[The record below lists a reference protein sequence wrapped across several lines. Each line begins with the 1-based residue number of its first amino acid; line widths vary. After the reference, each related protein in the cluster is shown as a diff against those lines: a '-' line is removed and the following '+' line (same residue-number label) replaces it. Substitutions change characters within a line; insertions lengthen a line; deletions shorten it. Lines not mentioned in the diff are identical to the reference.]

1 MSVEDAVKVC
11 LRVRPLILREQG
23 EQVNLVWKAE
33 NNTITQV
40 DGSRSFNF
48 DRVFHSHET
57 TAQVYQEVAVP
68 IIRSALHGY
77 NGTIFA
83 YGQTSSGKTY
93 TMMGAPNNL
102 GIIPQAV
109 GEVFKIIQEIPNRE
123 FLLRVS
129 YMEIYNESVTD
140 LLCDNRKKKP
150 LEVREDFNRTVYVA
164 DLTEEVVTIPEQVM
178 QWIKKGEKHRHYGET
193 KMNDHSSR
201 SHTIFRMIVESRE
214 RNDPGNSENC
224 DGAIMVSHLNLVD
237 LAGSERASQT
247 GAEGV
252 RLKEGCNI
260 NRSLFI
266 LGQVIKKLSD
276 GQVGGFINYR
286 DSKLTRILQNS
297 LGGNTKTVIICT
309 ITPISLDET
318 LSTLQFAS
326 TAKHVKNT
334 PQVNEV
340 LDDHAL
346 LKRYRKEILDL
357 KKQLE
362 GLEASTDIKTQAMAK
377 EEYNQLLSE
386 IKELQ
391 KEKEDRICNLGN
403 MMVASTQQ
411 SQEDQRVNFFFFF
424 SQFYNFK
431 IYFQH
436 LSTLAYNSSQFL
448 SLNILKF
455 KKRRRVTW
463 APGKLQDSLHSAGIS
478 HFDIASKVTANVAKR
493 PKLSEFSTI
502 PEVDDS
508 TCTDFSEFDET
519 GRILDDLALDA
530 DWNSGN
536 VVTYRER
543 TALSY
548 SMMDFSAESSSAVI
562 KDPSLQ
568 KCKET
573 EQKVAELE
581 NQLKKRTEEY
591 EVEVGKRECLEK
603 EVAELKQAKS
613 RADKDVQTPELE
625 DTSVKDQTDAQPGNG
640 QQSPVT
646 GGHVEVPEKLSLKT
660 ADGQEQETLQD
671 LPLLTQIDAV
681 YQDPDKEA
689 PSSNVHD
696 TCWEQ
701 IRMLEQKIADLE
713 GSACPENNSQNDL
726 IESLQICEALMA
738 EKESAHEQLGSMQ
751 HDFDHLIAE
760 NESLKRELA
769 DLEKCLEEKRETTE
783 FEMLEKEAQKEH
795 EAQLMYENSN
805 LKTLIDNSE
814 VYNKELENEVESKSK
829 LLLEQEKQI
838 TELKRE
844 SEILQKKV
852 RYSDLMASMG
862 SGEKLCE
869 EVFQMQK
876 SLTDAETVTRDA
888 QREAAFLRSENLELK
903 ERMEELLVRC
913 EKGEKDASDYEK
925 KLEFEKSKY
934 KMMLSDLQ
942 KELQHAFNEVNHL
955 NGLMAGKVPNELLS
969 RIELEKKVEDYSKQ
983 LANILEE
990 KNELEQKI
998 ASFSESLHLCSEVKN
1013 LRDQA
1018 QRTSEELVLLKSGKE
1033 QSASIINDQ
1042 EHKLEEQ
1049 SEQLEKLSG
1058 EVTQLQVKYQQ
1069 AEQQYSEL
1077 KMQHESCSLTVVD
1090 QNKNDSEAQCL
1101 LMEVECAER
1110 QLSAILERKHDL
1122 LQAKQGMET
1131 RLKEMD
1137 ELYKSS
1143 CMENHKLQGQV
1154 DHLFSE
1160 VTSLQQLSEKQ
1171 SELCKEKQD
1180 LEEKYNALLSVKEQ
1194 LQEQLHVYS
1203 LSVLQPENA
1212 EPSSK
1217 LQELQDELN
1226 VIIQHRDELLV
1237 KMEGLEAEKNNLKQ
1251 DLSDNIE
1258 LSIETQ
1264 EELRTTQE
1272 ELEQQKKLVADL
1284 RQQLADTGDSLPQED
1299 QKDILAEKLSAMTE
1313 KLHEN
1318 ETKCESLTNEKLE
1331 LERMHQNLVS
1341 EMKLLQE
1348 RMHSAELALSKVEEE
1363 NAELRQNIKEPPK
1376 SWELDEMPNI
1386 GNLESDPSK
1395 QVKQEEEGEGL
1406 QLQGQISA
1414 MLQEKDVLHQ
1424 TMKDLTAER
1433 DQLKLDLQ
1441 ENIEMSID
1449 IQEEL
1454 RSALDELKVKTQ
1466 LLDSLSAQMNEI
1478 KVGENGESNRSALQG
1493 EVEEKRK
1500 KIEEL
1505 ETKVEDVLRN
1515 LQDAELKYENMVET
1529 LELIT
1534 KEKDNLISS
1543 LTVINN
1549 NLVND
1554 LAMCKQDKSTQD
1566 CALQV
1571 SIEMS
1576 TNDQVDIATIQEE
1589 IETEISEL
1597 KETLGQL
1604 QQQLNLISQEKE
1616 ELQQSIDTFKA
1627 ERCELLTNL
1636 QRYVENEALRSEG
1649 DLKNKLEKL
1658 KEQLKAVKEQQLMA
1672 AESEDAGDSTNMEI
1686 NMPEENVTKNPTL
1699 LEEIQEEKLELLG
1712 KLSLLQEE
1720 LQKKTAHTGELQ
1732 CKLEGMIDENARLRE
1747 NLESVLSCSSRT
1759 QEELQRCQ
1767 EELHQ
1772 HITLVTNLRME
1783 ASCSTPKVEKET
1795 ITDLTPSL
1803 EEVLDLKENPQ
1814 YQQLLKEKETLELE
1828 KNNLSS
1834 EIKGL
1839 MEVIKETQSKVVS
1852 LQNENLEAEM
1862 QRIDLQQQIEAVVQE
1877 RNHLKSVQQRCV
1889 SEMNQE
1895 TQTEYKDQNT
1905 EDGNLQDMEAQFASM
1920 SNEKSKIEEKLLHLQ
1935 QHMEIMTNESNE
1947 LRVTIQSL
1955 QSERDQLKEDL
1966 GENVQMSIETQ
1977 DDLRKAQDDLRQQ
1990 IQMVEE
1996 LTCKTACLEQ
2006 KLASADSE
2014 RELIEL
2020 SKEKLL
2026 LEREDL
2032 HNEIETKNLALDK
2045 CEKEGSEAGQK
2056 ILDLTAQLKAASE
2069 ERNKMELR
2077 NEELQNLSTEIQDD
2091 LQKAQEELQQQKHR
2105 VEKLTNDIS
2114 LLEKKNTE
2122 DSNLQDMEAQ
2132 FASMSNEKSKIEE
2145 KLLHLQQH
2153 MEIMTNE
2160 SNELRVTIQSLQSER
2175 DQLKEDLG
2183 ENVQMSIETQDDLR
2197 KAQDDLQQ
2205 QIQMV
2210 EELTCK
2216 TACLE
2221 QKLASADSER
2231 ELIELSKEKLL
2242 LEREDLH
2249 NEIETKKLALDKCE
2263 KEGAEAGQKIFDL
2276 TAQLK
2281 AASEERNKMELRN
2294 EELQKLSTEIQ
2305 DDLQKAQEEL
2315 LQQKHR
2321 VEKLTNDIS
2330 LLEKKNTEDGNLQDM
2345 EAQFASMSNEKSKI
2359 EEKLLHLQQHME
2371 IMTNESNELR
2381 VTIQSLQSERDQ
2393 LKEDLGENVQMSI
2406 ETQDDLRK
2414 AQDDLRQ
2421 QIQMVEELTCKT
2433 ASLEQKLASADS
2445 ERELIELSKEKLLLE
2460 REDLHNEIET
2470 KNLALDK
2477 CEKEGSEAGQKIL
2490 DLTAQLKAASEER
2503 NKMELRNEELQNLS
2517 TEIQDKLQKA
2527 QEELQQQQH
2536 RVENLTNY
2544 ISLLEKKN
2552 TEDGNLQDMEA
2563 QFASMSNEKSK
2574 IEEKLLHLQQHM
2586 EIMTNESNELRVT
2599 IQSLQ
2604 SERDQLKED
2613 LGENV
2618 QMSIE
2623 TQDDLRK
2630 AQEDLR
2636 QQIQMVEELTCKTAS
2651 LEQKLA
2657 SVENQL
2663 QETVLL
2669 LKEANSER
2677 ELIELSKEKL
2687 LLERE
2692 DLHNEIETKKLALDK
2707 CEKERSEA
2715 GQKILDL
2722 TAQLKAASEERNKM
2736 ELRNEEL
2743 QKLSTEIQDDLQK
2756 AQEELQQQ
2764 KHRVEKLTNDISLLK
2779 EKSSSL
2785 ERELEEKNHI
2795 LDKAAEDRC
2804 VFDMSKQNLTTELEQ
2819 VVEALKSKD
2828 FELKE
2833 AEKEKAAT
2841 SQIILELTKEIKSV
2855 AQERDDLQNSRQK
2868 LEEEAEK
2875 LREEIQQQRH
2885 ERNLLTAEQVRKTN
2899 QLNELETELQQL
2911 QEKMSLSE
2919 ASTKQIKT
2927 DNIALREQLQQCE
2940 LDVASLHQEQEQ
2952 FQQLLQRA
2960 RSEKENIYSTLQDQ
2974 EKAVAQVQDEL
2985 ITSQEKLQTVIKER
2999 DESREHLLEKV
3010 NEVKERLQEIS
3021 SLQEQMQ
3028 QLHEE
3033 VKAEKRKNFD
3043 LLEDVDLLEKEV
3055 RALRLMQNEPVQEVD
3070 ELAGCTEILEE
3081 KNNEWKDLMVKIYTV
3096 YSDHHSSLNN
3106 VSCELQTMTQAQNQS
3121 MSTIKESL
3129 SSTFSRTFGNLQTEH
3144 VKLNSQMQ
3152 MLLNKFKVLYKSAA
3166 VKEEH
3171 YSSAEDFENELC
3183 VLQKKN
3189 DQLLLQCQ
3197 SLEQCGSKWSET
3209 VAEELKFCEIE
3220 FMNQMIFKK
3229 VDVLKNVE
3237 GGFSEVQVVLNSI
3250 ENELKQEMKSKE
3262 EFIEW
3267 LSEFQSLHFD
3277 AKRLND
3283 GVHQENRRIAGVIQ
3297 NLTKKLKIIAQ
3308 SKTKQDTM
3316 LYLNT
3321 LKAELHEKKEKNMD
3335 LLQRMQKIAP
3345 SGDSNMLEEENARL
3359 CGTLKNVQ
3367 GELKKMQCRIQD
3379 LEKQLSAVESD
3390 AKQKEQRALLL
3401 EDKLRSK
3408 VAESELSEMQVKV
3421 NEKEKLLQA
3430 AQKEIQILQEKI
3442 SKGAAP
3448 YKDEIE
3454 NLKSRV
3460 VWVEMERVKLSKS
3473 TEQQISSLKAFV
3485 EDKETRLR
3493 KLKEELRRTQ
3503 KDTDASICSTSSTSP
3518 QYPLTCGGG
3527 SGIVQS
3533 TAMLMLQS
3541 QNAALKRE
3549 IGQYKKKVHHL
3560 SRTISSSEDEVK
3572 KLKEPSPETPSPL
3585 LSSLHSDEVVY
3596 HGNADPYRTT
3606 LMSPPRKFEMPSGH
3620 IASQAKTAIHGDNPR
3635 LLSKIDVHKPQPMS
3649 PNKMERHSAPAM
3661 SPDKTRLYGKR
3672 PFSPLKTDGPLLS
3685 TITESPPK
3693 KHTMLE
3699 KVDSPKEKFFDVR
3712 SKSLPY
3718 CPSKFFDNSSLGTF
3732 PDIDFSAG
3740 TTADSAIND
3749 WWDRTGKTEKP
3760 NDCKTS

>member
-1 MSVEDAVKVC
+1 MSEEDAVKVC

-23 EQVNLVWKAE
+23 DQVNLVWKAE
-33 NNTITQV
+33 NNTVTQV

-214 RNDPGNSENC
+214 RNDLGNSENC

-309 ITPISLDET
+309 ITPISFDET

-334 PQVNEV
+334 PHVNEV

-362 GLEASTDIKTQAMAK
+362 ELEASTDIKTHAM
-377 EEYNQLLSE
+377 EEYHQLLSE
-386 IKELQ
+386 IKDLQ

-411 SQEDQRVNFFFFF
+411 SHEDQR
-424 SQFYNFK
+424 
-431 IYFQH
+431 
-436 LSTLAYNSSQFL
+436 
-448 SLNILKF
+448 F

-478 HFDIASKVTANVAKR
+478 HFDIGSKLTANIAKR
-493 PKLSEFSTI
+493 QKLSEFSTI
-502 PEVDDS
+502 PEIDDS
-508 TCTDFSEFDET
+508 ICTEFSEFDDT
-519 GRILDDLALDA
+519 GRVLDDLAIDA

-536 VVTYRER
+536 NVTYRER
-543 TALSY
+543 AALSN
-548 SMMDFSAESSSAVI
+548 SVIDFSSESTSAPI

-568 KCKET
+568 KYKEM

-581 NQLKKRTEEY
+581 SQLKKLTEEY
-591 EVEVGKRECLEK
+591 EVEVDKRECHEK
-603 EVAELKQAKS
+603 EMAELKQAKS
-613 RADKDVQTPELE
+613 HADKDVQTLQLD
-625 DTSVKDQTDAQPGNG
+625 DTSVKDQTDTLPEDG

-646 GGHVEVPEKLSLKT
+646 RDNVGVPEKLSLLKT
-660 ADGQEQETLQD
+660 DHEQELETLHESA
-671 LPLLTQIDAV
+671 LLTQIDGF

-696 TCWEQ
+696 ICWEH

-713 GSACPENNSQNDL
+713 GSPCPEKNDQTDL

-738 EKESAHEQLGSMQ
+738 EKQSAHEQLGSMQ
-751 HDFDHLIAE
+751 NDFDHLIAE
-760 NESLKRELA
+760 NESLKMELA
-769 DLEKCLEEKRETTE
+769 DLEKCLQEKHETNE

-795 EAQLMYENSN
+795 EAQLIYENSN

-862 SGEKLCE
+862 SGEKLCD
-869 EVFQMQK
+869 EVFQMQQ
-876 SLTDAETVTRDA
+876 SLNDAETVTRDA
-888 QREAAFLRSENLELK
+888 QREAAFLRSENMELK
-903 ERMEELLVRC
+903 ERMDELLVRC
-913 EKGEKDASDYEK
+913 EKREKDASDYEK

-934 KMMLSDLQ
+934 KMMQSDLQ
-942 KELQHAFNEVNHL
+942 KELQHAFNEINQL
-955 NGLMAGKVPNELLS
+955 NSLMAGKVPKELLS
-969 RIELEKKVEDYSKQ
+969 HIELEKKVEDYSKQ
-983 LANILEE
+983 LAIVLEE
-990 KNELEQKI
+990 KNDLEQKV
-998 ASFSESLHLCSEVKN
+998 ASFSESLHLCSEVEN
-1013 LRDQA
+1013 LRDQV
-1018 QRTSEELVLLKSGKE
+1018 QRTSEELLLLKSGKE
-1033 QSASIINDQ
+1033 QSVSIINDQ

-1049 SEQLEKLSG
+1049 SEQLEKLTG
-1058 EVTQLQVKYQQ
+1058 EVTQLQVKCQQ

-1077 KMQHESCSLTVVD
+1077 KMQHESLQERCSLTVDD

-1101 LMEVECAER
+1101 LMEVECAEQ
-1110 QLSAILERKHDL
+1110 QLSAILEKKHDL
-1122 LQAKQGMET
+1122 LQVKQGMET
-1131 RLKEMD
+1131 RLKELD
-1137 ELYKSS
+1137 ELLKTS
-1143 CMENHKLQGQV
+1143 CMENDKLQGQV
-1154 DHLFSE
+1154 KHLFSE
-1160 VTSLQQLSEKQ
+1160 VASLQQLLEKQ

-1194 LQEQLHVYS
+1194 LQEQLRVYS

-1212 EPSSK
+1212 EPLSK
-1217 LQELQDELN
+1217 LQALQDELN
-1226 VIIQHRDELLV
+1226 VVVQHRDELLV
-1237 KMEGLEAEKNNLKQ
+1237 KMEDLEAEKNNLKQ
-1251 DLSDNIE
+1251 DLNDNIE

-1264 EELRTTQE
+1264 DELRTTQE
-1272 ELEQQKKLVADL
+1272 ELEQQKKLAADL
-1284 RQQLADTGDSLPQED
+1284 RQRLADIGDSSPQVEG
-1299 QKDILAEKLSAMTE
+1299 QKDILVEKLSAMTE
-1313 KLHEN
+1313 KLQEN
-1318 ETKCESLTNEKLE
+1318 EAKCESVIIEKLE
-1331 LERMHQNLVS
+1331 LERQQQNLVS

-1363 NAELRQNIKEPPK
+1363 NAELKLNIKEQPK
-1376 SWELDEMPNI
+1376 SWELDEMLNS
-1386 GNLESDPSK
+1386 GNLESDPNK
-1395 QVKQEEEGEGL
+1395 QVKQEEEEKDL
-1406 QLQGQISA
+1406 HLLEQISA
-1414 MLQEKDVLHQ
+1414 MLQEKDALHE
-1424 TMKDLTAER
+1424 TMKNLTAER
-1433 DQLKLDLQ
+1433 DQLKQDLQ

-1454 RSALDELKVKTQ
+1454 RSALDELKIKTQ
-1466 LLDSLSAQMNEI
+1466 LLESLSTQMNEF
-1478 KVGENGESNRSALQG
+1478 KVGENEESNRCALQG
-1493 EVEEKRK
+1493 EIEEKSK

-1505 ETKVEDVLRN
+1505 ETKVEVVLRN
-1515 LQDAELKYENMVET
+1515 LQDAESKYVNMVEK

-1554 LAMCKQDKSTQD
+1554 LAICKQDKSTQD

-1571 SIEMS
+1571 SIEMPTS
-1576 TNDQVDIATIQEE
+1576 DQVDIVTRQDD
-1589 IETEISEL
+1589 IETERNEL
-1597 KETLGQL
+1597 KKTLSQL
-1604 QQQLNLISQEKE
+1604 QQQLHLICQEKG

-1627 ERCELLTNL
+1627 ERCQLLTNL
-1636 QRYVENEALRSEG
+1636 QRYTECEALRSEG
-1649 DLKNKLEKL
+1649 ERDLKNELEKL
-1658 KEQLKAVKEQQLMA
+1658 KEQLKAVEEQQLMA
-1672 AESEDAGDSTNMEI
+1672 AEYKDVEDYTIMET

-1712 KLSLLQEE
+1712 KLSLLQGE
-1720 LQKKTAHTGELQ
+1720 LHKKTAHTDELQ
-1732 CKLEGMIDENARLRE
+1732 CKLEGMINENAHLQE

-1759 QEELQRCQ
+1759 EEELQRCQ

-1772 HITLVTNLRME
+1772 HVTLVTNLRKE
-1783 ASCSTPKVEKET
+1783 ASCSTPEIEKET
-1795 ITDLTPSL
+1795 MTDLIPCL
-1803 EEVLDLKENPQ
+1803 EEEVLDLQENLLLKNPQ
-1814 YQQLLKEKETLELE
+1814 YKQLLKDKESLELE
-1828 KNNLSS
+1828 KKNLSS
-1834 EIKGL
+1834 EIEGL
-1839 MEVIKETQSKVVS
+1839 MEVIGETQSKVVS
-1852 LQNENLEAEM
+1852 LQNENREAEM
-1862 QRIDLQQQIEAVVQE
+1862 QLLDLQQQIEGIVQE
-1877 RNHLKSVQQRCV
+1877 RDHLKSVQQRCI

-1895 TQTEYKDQNT
+1895 TQTEYEDQNT
-1905 EDGNLQDMEAQFASM
+1905 EEGNLQDMEAQFASL

-1935 QHMEIMTNESNE
+1935 QYMEIMTNESNE

-1955 QSERDQLKEDL
+1955 KSERDQLKEDL

-1977 DDLRKAQDDLRQQ
+1977 DDLRKAQDDLWQQ

-1996 LTCKTACLEQ
+1996 LTCKTASLEQ
-2006 KLASADSE
+2006 KSSSVENQLQETVLLLKEANSE
-2014 RELIEL
+2014 REIIEL

-2032 HNEIETKNLALDK
+2032 HK
-2045 CEKEGSEAGQK
+2045 
-2056 ILDLTAQLKAASE
+2056 
-2069 ERNKMELR
+2069 
-2077 NEELQNLSTEIQDD
+2077 
-2091 LQKAQEELQQQKHR
+2091 
-2105 VEKLTNDIS
+2105 
-2114 LLEKKNTE
+2114 
-2122 DSNLQDMEAQ
+2122 
-2132 FASMSNEKSKIEE
+2132 
-2145 KLLHLQQH
+2145 
-2153 MEIMTNE
+2153 
-2160 SNELRVTIQSLQSER
+2160 
-2175 DQLKEDLG
+2175 
-2183 ENVQMSIETQDDLR
+2183 
-2197 KAQDDLQQ
+2197 
-2205 QIQMV
+2205 
-2210 EELTCK
+2210 
-2216 TACLE
+2216 
-2221 QKLASADSER
+2221 
-2231 ELIELSKEKLL
+2231 
-2242 LEREDLH
+2242 
-2249 NEIETKKLALDKCE
+2249 EIETKKLALDKCE
-2263 KEGAEAGQKIFDL
+2263 KEGSEAGQKIFDL

-2305 DDLQKAQEEL
+2305 DNLQKAQGEL
-2315 LQQKHR
+2315 QQQKHR
-2321 VEKLTNDIS
+2321 VEKLTNDIL
-2330 LLEKKNTEDGNLQDM
+2330 LLEEKSTEEGNLQDM
-2345 EAQFASMSNEKSKI
+2345 EAQFASLSNEKSKI

-2433 ASLEQKLASADS
+2433 ASLEQKSS
-2445 ERELIELSKEKLLLE
+2445 
-2460 REDLHNEIET
+2460 
-2470 KNLALDK
+2470 
-2477 CEKEGSEAGQKIL
+2477 
-2490 DLTAQLKAASEER
+2490 
-2503 NKMELRNEELQNLS
+2503 
-2517 TEIQDKLQKA
+2517 
-2527 QEELQQQQH
+2527 
-2536 RVENLTNY
+2536 
-2544 ISLLEKKN
+2544 
-2552 TEDGNLQDMEA
+2552 
-2563 QFASMSNEKSK
+2563 
-2574 IEEKLLHLQQHM
+2574 
-2586 EIMTNESNELRVT
+2586 
-2599 IQSLQ
+2599 
-2604 SERDQLKED
+2604 
-2613 LGENV
+2613 
-2618 QMSIE
+2618 
-2623 TQDDLRK
+2623 
-2630 AQEDLR
+2630 
-2636 QQIQMVEELTCKTAS
+2636 
-2651 LEQKLA
+2651 

-2677 ELIELSKEKL
+2677 EIIELSKEKL

-2692 DLHNEIETKKLALDK
+2692 DLHKEIETKKLALDK
-2707 CEKERSEA
+2707 CEKEGSEA
-2715 GQKILDL
+2715 GQKIFDL

-2743 QKLSTEIQDDLQK
+2743 QKLSTEIQDNLQK
-2756 AQEELQQQ
+2756 AQGELQQQ
-2764 KHRVEKLTNDISLLK
+2764 KHRVEKLTNDISLLE
-2779 EKSSSL
+2779 EKSSAL
-2785 ERELEEKNHI
+2785 EGELQEKINI

-2804 VFDMSKQNLTTELEQ
+2804 GFDMFKQNLTTELEQ

-2833 AEKEKAAT
+2833 AEREKVAT
-2841 SQIILELTKEIKSV
+2841 SQKMLELTKVVESV
-2855 AQERDDLQNSRQK
+2855 TQERNDLQNSRQK
-2868 LEEEAEK
+2868 LGEEVET
-2875 LREEIQQQRH
+2875 LREEIQQLRH
-2885 ERNLLTAEQVRKTN
+2885 ERNLFTDEQVRNTS

-2911 QEKMSLSE
+2911 QEKVRLSE
-2919 ASTKQIKT
+2919 ASTEQMKT
-2927 DNIALREQLQQCE
+2927 DNAALREQLQQGQ
-2940 LDVASLHQEQEQ
+2940 LDMASLRQEQEQ

-2974 EKAVAQVQDEL
+2974 EKAVAKVQDEL
-2985 ITSQEKLQTVIKER
+2985 ITSQTKLQTVIKER
-2999 DESREHLLEKV
+2999 DENHERLLEKV
-3010 NEVKERLQEIS
+3010 NEVKERIQEIS
-3021 SLQEQMQ
+3021 ALQEQVQ

-3033 VKAEKRKNFD
+3033 VKAEKMKNLD
-3043 LLEDVDLLEKEV
+3043 LLDDVDHLEKEV
-3055 RALRLMQNEPVQEVD
+3055 RALRLMQNEPIQEVD
-3070 ELAGCTEILEE
+3070 DLAGRTEVLEE
-3081 KNNEWKDLMVKIYTV
+3081 KNKEWKDLMVKIYTV

-3106 VSCELQTMTQAQNQS
+3106 VSCEHQTMTQTQNQS

-3152 MLLNKFKVLYKSAA
+3152 MLLNKFKGLYKNAA

-3220 FMNQMIFKK
+3220 FMNEMIFRK

-3237 GGFSEVQVVLNSI
+3237 DGFSEVQLVLNRI
-3250 ENELKQEMKSKE
+3250 ENELKQEIKCKE
-3262 EFIEW
+3262 EFTEW
-3267 LSEFQSLHFD
+3267 LSEFQSLHLD
-3277 AKRLND
+3277 DKKLND
-3283 GVHQENRRIAGVIQ
+3283 GILQENRRIAGVIQ
-3297 NLTKKLKIIAQ
+3297 DLTKKLKVIAQ
-3308 SKTKQDTM
+3308 AKTKQDTM
-3316 LYLNT
+3316 MYLNT
-3321 LKAELHEKKEKNMD
+3321 LKSDLNEKREKNME

-3345 SGDSNMLEEENARL
+3345 SGDSSMLEEENARL
-3359 CGTLKNVQ
+3359 RENLKNVQ

-3390 AKQKEQRALLL
+3390 AKQKEQKALLL
-3401 EDKLRSK
+3401 EDKLRASF
-3408 VAESELSEMQVKV
+3408 AESELSEMQVKV
-3421 NEKEKLLQA
+3421 KEKEKLLHA
-3430 AQKEIQILQEKI
+3430 AQKEIQILEEKI

-3448 YKDEIE
+3448 YKDEME
-3454 NLKSRV
+3454 NLKSRL
-3460 VWVEMERVKLSKS
+3460 VWVEMDRVKFSKS
-3473 TEQQISSLKAFV
+3473 AEQQISSLKASV

-3503 KDTDASICSTSSTSP
+3503 KDTDSSICSTSSSSP

-3541 QNAALKRE
+3541 QNATLKRE
-3549 IGQYKKKVHHL
+3549 IGQYKKKVHQL
-3560 SRTISSSEDEVK
+3560 SRNISSYEDEVK
-3572 KLKEPSPETPSPL
+3572 KLKEPSPETPTTL
-3585 LSSLHSDEVVY
+3585 LSSLHSDDVC
-3596 HGNADPYRTT
+3596 HGDIDPSRTT
-3606 LMSPPRKFEMPSGH
+3606 LMSPPRKTEMPSSH
-3620 IASQAKTAIHGDNPR
+3620 IAFQAKTVIRGDNPC

-3649 PNKMERHSAPAM
+3649 PNKMERHSAPAT
-3661 SPDKTRLYGKR
+3661 SPDKTRFYGKR

-3685 TITESPPK
+3685 TLTESPKK
-3693 KHTMLE
+3693 KHTLPE

-3712 SKSLPY
+3712 TKSLPY
-3718 CPSKFFDNSSLGTF
+3718 CPSTFFDNSTLGTF
-3732 PDIDFSAG
+3732 PDTDFSAG
-3740 TTADSAIND
+3740 TTADSAINE
-3749 WWDRTGKTEKP
+3749 WWNRTGKTEKP

>member
-1905 EDGNLQDMEAQFASM
+1905 ED
-1920 SNEKSKIEEKLLHLQ
+1920 
-1935 QHMEIMTNESNE
+1935 
-1947 LRVTIQSL
+1947 
-1955 QSERDQLKEDL
+1955 
-1966 GENVQMSIETQ
+1966 
-1977 DDLRKAQDDLRQQ
+1977 
-1990 IQMVEE
+1990 
-1996 LTCKTACLEQ
+1996 
-2006 KLASADSE
+2006 
-2014 RELIEL
+2014 
-2020 SKEKLL
+2020 
-2026 LEREDL
+2026 
-2032 HNEIETKNLALDK
+2032 
-2045 CEKEGSEAGQK
+2045 
-2056 ILDLTAQLKAASE
+2056 
-2069 ERNKMELR
+2069 
-2077 NEELQNLSTEIQDD
+2077 
-2091 LQKAQEELQQQKHR
+2091 
-2105 VEKLTNDIS
+2105 
-2114 LLEKKNTE
+2114 
-2122 DSNLQDMEAQ
+2122 SNLQDMEAQ

-3732 PDIDFSAG
+3732 PGFCMPPSENNTSEESDIDFSAG

>member
-23 EQVNLVWKAE
+23 DQVNLIWTAE
-33 NNTITQV
+33 HNTISQF

-150 LEVREDFNRTVYVA
+150 LEVREDFNHTVYVA

-334 PQVNEV
+334 PHVNEV

-362 GLEASTDIKTQAMAK
+362 GLEASTNIKTHAMAM

-411 SQEDQRVNFFFFF
+411 SHEDQR
-424 SQFYNFK
+424 
-431 IYFQH
+431 
-436 LSTLAYNSSQFL
+436 
-448 SLNILKF
+448 F

-478 HFDIASKVTANVAKR
+478 HFDIASKVTAHVAKR

-502 PEVDDS
+502 PEIDES
-508 TCTDFSEFDET
+508 TCTEFSEFDDT
-519 GRILDDLALDA
+519 GRVLDDLAMDA

-536 VVTYRER
+536 NVAYRER

-548 SMMDFSAESSSAVI
+548 SMMDFSAESTSAVI
-562 KDPSLQ
+562 KDHSMQQ
-568 KCKET
+568 KCKT
-573 EQKVAELE
+573 EQKVAVLE
-581 NQLKKRTEEY
+581 NQLKKLTEEY
-591 EVEVGKRECLEK
+591 EVEAGKRESLEK

-613 RADKDVQTPELE
+613 HADKDVQTPELE
-625 DTSVKDQTDAQPGNG
+625 DTSVKDQTDAQPEDG

-646 GGHVEVPEKLSLKT
+646 GGHVEVQEKLSLKT
-660 ADGQEQETLQD
+660 ADFQEQETLQD
-671 LPLLTQIDAV
+671 SPLLTQIDAL
-681 YQDPDKEA
+681 YQGPDKEA
-689 PSSNVHD
+689 PSSSVHD
-696 TCWEQ
+696 MCWEH

-738 EKESAHEQLGSMQ
+738 EKQCAHEQLGSMQ

-769 DLEKCLEEKRETTE
+769 DMENRLEEKNETTE
-783 FEMLEKEAQKEH
+783 FEMLEKAAQKEH

-805 LKTLIDNSE
+805 LKALIDNSE

-829 LLLEQEKQI
+829 LLLEQEQQI

-955 NGLMAGKVPNELLS
+955 NGLMAGKVPKELLS

-983 LANILEE
+983 MANILEE

-998 ASFSESLHLCSEVKN
+998 ASFSESLHLCSEVEN

-1018 QRTSEELVLLKSGKE
+1018 QRTSEELVLLKSGTE

-1049 SEQLEKLSG
+1049 SEQLEKLTG

-1077 KMQHESCSLTVVD
+1077 KMQHERCSLTVVD

-1110 QLSAILERKHDL
+1110 Q
-1122 LQAKQGMET
+1122 GMET
-1131 RLKEMD
+1131 RLKELD

-1154 DHLFSE
+1154 DHLLSE
-1160 VTSLQQLSEKQ
+1160 VTSLQHLSEKQ

-1180 LEEKYNALLSVKEQ
+1180 LEEKYNVLLSVKEQ

-1237 KMEGLEAEKNNLKQ
+1237 KMEDLEAEKNNLKQ

-1284 RQQLADTGDSLPQED
+1284 RQQLADTGDSPPQAED

-1331 LERMHQNLVS
+1331 LERKHQNLVS

-1363 NAELRQNIKEPPK
+1363 NAELKQNFKELLK
-1376 SWELDEMPNI
+1376 SCELDEMPNI
-1386 GNLESDPSK
+1386 GNLASDPSK

-1414 MLQEKDVLHQ
+1414 MLQEKDELHQ
-1424 TMKDLTAER
+1424 TMKDLTTER

-1478 KVGENGESNRSALQG
+1478 KVGENRESNRSALQG
-1493 EVEEKRK
+1493 EMEEKS
-1500 KIEEL
+1500 KIIEAL

-1543 LTVINN
+1543 LTVVNN

-1566 CALQV
+1566 CGLQV
-1571 SIEMS
+1571 SIEMP
-1576 TNDQVDIATIQEE
+1576 TNDQVDTATRQEE
-1589 IETEISEL
+1589 IETERNEL
-1597 KETLGQL
+1597 KETLSQL

-1636 QRYVENEALRSEG
+1636 QRYAEN
-1649 DLKNKLEKL
+1649 
-1658 KEQLKAVKEQQLMA
+1658 
-1672 AESEDAGDSTNMEI
+1672 ST
-1686 NMPEENVTKNPTL
+1686 
-1699 LEEIQEEKLELLG
+1699 
-1712 KLSLLQEE
+1712 
-1720 LQKKTAHTGELQ
+1720 
-1732 CKLEGMIDENARLRE
+1732 
-1747 NLESVLSCSSRT
+1747 RT

-1803 EEVLDLKENPQ
+1803 EE
-1814 YQQLLKEKETLELE
+1814 
-1828 KNNLSS
+1828 
-1834 EIKGL
+1834 
-1839 MEVIKETQSKVVS
+1839 
-1852 LQNENLEAEM
+1852 
-1862 QRIDLQQQIEAVVQE
+1862 
-1877 RNHLKSVQQRCV
+1877 
-1889 SEMNQE
+1889 
-1895 TQTEYKDQNT
+1895 NT
-1905 EDGNLQDMEAQFASM
+1905 EDGNLQDMEAQFAFL

-1935 QHMEIMTNESNE
+1935 QHMEMMTNESNE

-1966 GENVQMSIETQ
+1966 GENVQMSIETR
-1977 DDLRKAQDDLRQQ
+1977 DDLRKAQDDLQQQ

-1996 LTCKTACLEQ
+1996 LTCKTTSLEQ
-2006 KLASADSE
+2006 KLASVENQLRETVLLLKEANSE

-2032 HNEIETKNLALDK
+2032 HNEIETKKLALDK

-2056 ILDLTAQLKAASE
+2056 ISDLTAQLKAASE

-2077 NEELQNLSTEIQDD
+2077 NEELQKLSTEIQDDLLKAQEELQQQKHRVEKLTNDISLLEEKNTEDGNLQDMEAQFASLSNEKSKIEEKLLHLQQHMEMMTNESNELRVTIQSLQSERDQLKEDLGENVQMSIETRDDLRKAQDDLQQQIQMVEELTCKTTSLEQKLASVENQLRETVLLLKEANSERELIELSKEKLLLEREDLHNEIETKKLALDKCEKEGSEAGQKISDLTAQLKAASEERNKMELRNEELQKLSTEIQDD

-2105 VEKLTNDIS
+2105 VEKLTNEIS
-2114 LLEKKNTE
+2114 LLEEKNTE
-2122 DSNLQDMEAQ
+2122 DGNLQDMEAQ
-2132 FASMSNEKSKIEE
+2132 FASLSNEKSKIEE

-2153 MEIMTNE
+2153 MEMMTNE

-2216 TACLE
+2216 T
-2221 QKLASADSER
+2221 
-2231 ELIELSKEKLL
+2231 
-2242 LEREDLH
+2242 
-2249 NEIETKKLALDKCE
+2249 T
-2263 KEGAEAGQKIFDL
+2263 
-2276 TAQLK
+2276 
-2281 AASEERNKMELRN
+2281 
-2294 EELQKLSTEIQ
+2294 
-2305 DDLQKAQEEL
+2305 
-2315 LQQKHR
+2315 
-2321 VEKLTNDIS
+2321 
-2330 LLEKKNTEDGNLQDM
+2330 
-2345 EAQFASMSNEKSKI
+2345 
-2359 EEKLLHLQQHME
+2359 
-2371 IMTNESNELR
+2371 
-2381 VTIQSLQSERDQ
+2381 
-2393 LKEDLGENVQMSI
+2393 
-2406 ETQDDLRK
+2406 
-2414 AQDDLRQ
+2414 
-2421 QIQMVEELTCKT
+2421 
-2433 ASLEQKLASADS
+2433 
-2445 ERELIELSKEKLLLE
+2445 
-2460 REDLHNEIET
+2460 
-2470 KNLALDK
+2470 
-2477 CEKEGSEAGQKIL
+2477 
-2490 DLTAQLKAASEER
+2490 
-2503 NKMELRNEELQNLS
+2503 
-2517 TEIQDKLQKA
+2517 
-2527 QEELQQQQH
+2527 
-2536 RVENLTNY
+2536 
-2544 ISLLEKKN
+2544 
-2552 TEDGNLQDMEA
+2552 
-2563 QFASMSNEKSK
+2563 
-2574 IEEKLLHLQQHM
+2574 
-2586 EIMTNESNELRVT
+2586 
-2599 IQSLQ
+2599 
-2604 SERDQLKED
+2604 
-2613 LGENV
+2613 
-2618 QMSIE
+2618 
-2623 TQDDLRK
+2623 
-2630 AQEDLR
+2630 
-2636 QQIQMVEELTCKTAS
+2636 S

-2707 CEKERSEA
+2707 CEKEGSEA
-2715 GQKILDL
+2715 GQKISDL

-2743 QKLSTEIQDDLQK
+2743 QKLSTEIQDDLLK

-2764 KHRVEKLTNDISLLK
+2764 KHRVEKLTNDISLLE

-2785 ERELEEKNHI
+2785 ERELEEKNYI

-2819 VVEALKSKD
+2819 AAEALKSKD

-2841 SQIILELTKEIKSV
+2841 SQILLELTKEIKSV

-2875 LREEIQQQRH
+2875 LREEIQQLRH

-2911 QEKMSLSE
+2911 QEKMRLSE
-2919 ASTKQIKT
+2919 ASTEQMKT

-2940 LDVASLHQEQEQ
+2940 LNVASLHQEHEQ

-2974 EKAVAQVQDEL
+2974 EKAVAEVQDEL
-2985 ITSQEKLQTVIKER
+2985 ITSQKKLQTVIKER

-3081 KNNEWKDLMVKIYTV
+3081 KNKEWKDLMVKIYTV

-3106 VSCELQTMTQAQNQS
+3106 VSWELQTMTQAQNQS
-3121 MSTIKESL
+3121 MSTVKESL

-3220 FMNQMIFKK
+3220 FMNQMISKK

-3250 ENELKQEMKSKE
+3250 ENELKQEKKCKE

-3277 AKRLND
+3277 AKKLND
-3283 GVHQENRRIAGVIQ
+3283 GVLQENRRIAGVIQ

-3308 SKTKQDTM
+3308 SKTKHDTM
-3316 LYLNT
+3316 LYLNS

-3345 SGDSNMLEEENARL
+3345 SGDSSMLEEENARL
-3359 CGTLKNVQ
+3359 CETLKNVQ

-3408 VAESELSEMQVKV
+3408 VAVSELSEMQVTVK
-3421 NEKEKLLQA
+3421 EKEKLLQA

-3448 YKDEIE
+3448 YKEEIE

-3460 VWVEMERVKLSKS
+3460 VWVEMERVKFSKS
-3473 TEQQISSLKAFV
+3473 TEQQISSLKASV

-3503 KDTDASICSTSSTSP
+3503 KDTDTSICSTSSTSP

-3549 IGQYKKKVHHL
+3549 IGQYKKKVHQL
-3560 SRTISSSEDEVK
+3560 SRTISSCEDEVK
-3572 KLKEPSPETPSPL
+3572 KRKEPSPETPTPL
-3585 LSSLHSDEVVY
+3585 LSSLHSDEVMC
-3596 HGNADPYRTT
+3596 HSNTDPYRTT
-3606 LMSPPRKFEMPSGH
+3606 LMSPPRKSEMPSGH
-3620 IASQAKTAIHGDNPR
+3620 IASQAKTAIHGDNQH
-3635 LLSKIDVHKPQPMS
+3635 LLSKIDVHKLQPMS
-3649 PNKMERHSAPAM
+3649 PNKMERHSAPVM

-3685 TITESPPK
+3685 TLTESPPK
-3693 KHTMLE
+3693 KHTMPE

-3718 CPSKFFDNSSLGTF
+3718 CPSKFFDNSALGTF
-3732 PDIDFSAG
+3732 PGLCMPPSESNTSEESDIDFSAG

-3749 WWDRTGKTEKP
+3749 WWDRTGKNEKP